1 MLGSSLFAFH
11 ELVPVFGHPRRSN
24 NKREHAVARCL
35 TSVIH
40 LMAG

>member
-1 MLGSSLFAFH
+1 MLGSALFALH
-11 ELVPVFGHPRRSN
+11 ELVPVFGHPRRS